1 MDERQGREGAVPVW
15 PGSDPYMAPPR
26 PLVPEW
32 GAPRQVDISQ
42 AVMVGLRY
50 PEHPILASEVKA
62 DPHVAIRG
70 QD

>member
-1 MDERQGREGAVPVW
+1 MDERQGREGAILVW
-15 PGSDPYMAPPR
+15 PGSDPDIAP

-32 GAPRQVDISQ
+32 GAPRQVDLRQ

-62 DPHVAIRG
+62 DPHVAIHC